1 MSNVTVKRVETDK
14 ELNRFI
20 FLPWKI
26 YKNDPVWVAPLK
38 GDYKKIFDPKKS
50 PFFLHGEMVYF
61 IATRNGEDVGRVAA
75 IKNTLHNKTWNDQV
89 GFFGFFEC
97 IDDQEVANAL
107 LDAAK
112 EQLKTWNFDHM
123 RGPASPS
130 SNEDYGVLID
140 NFKDQ
145 HVLISTYNAPYYY
158 KLYQG
163 YGLQGIKDLY
173 AIRFDGS
180 KIEATQGE
188 RLKRLKET
196 VLQRTGVH
204 FENLNMK
211 KFAEGVKTFRN
222 IFNQAWNTTY
232 NHGWV
237 PLTDEEFDHITY
249 SLKPI
254 TDPELVLIA
263 KKDDKVIGGM
273 ICLPDWNEVFKNW
286 KGNIFPFN
294 WIQLFTKKKSI
305 KCLRV
310 VILGVLPEYQKK
322 GLDVV
327 MYHEVMRRG
336 LDKGME
342 WAEASYIVE
351 DNMPMFKPLMNIGGE
366 VYKTYKVMEKP
377 I

>member
-1 MSNVTVKRVETDK
+1 MATVSVRRVENKADLK
-14 ELNRFI
+14 KFI
-20 FLPWKI
+20 MLPWKI
-26 YKNDPVWVAPLK
+26 YKNDPVWVAPII
-38 GDYKKIFDPKKS
+38 GDYKKIFDRKKS
-50 PFFLHGEMVYF
+50 PFFLHGEMEYF
-61 IATRNGEDVGRVAA
+61 IAERNGELVGRVAA
-75 IKNTLHNKTWNDQV
+75 INNHTHNEIWKDKV

-107 LDAAK
+107 LDAARDH
-112 EQLKTWNFDHM
+112 LKTWSFDTM

-130 SNEDYGVLID
+130 SNEEYGVLID

-145 HVLISTYNAPYYY
+145 HVLISTYNAPWYL

-163 YGLQGIKDLY
+163 YGMKNIKELY
-173 AIRFDGS
+173 AIRFPG
-180 KIEATQGE
+180 KEIEAAQGE
-188 RLKRLKET
+188 RLKKLKDA
-196 VLQRTGVH
+196 VLSRTGIH
-204 FENLNMK
+204 FEDLNMK
-211 KFAEGVKTFRN
+211 KFADGVKTFKGL
-222 IFNQAWNTTY
+222 FNEAWNTTN

-237 PLTDEEFDHITY
+237 PLTDEEFDFITG

-254 TDPELVLIA
+254 TDPRFVIMA
-263 KKDDKVIGGM
+263 KKGDEVVGGM
-273 ICLPDWNEVFKNW
+273 ICLPDWNEVFKSW
-286 KGNIFPFN
+286 KGRIFPFN
-294 WIQLFTKKKSI
+294 WIQLFTKKNKI

-336 LDKGME
+336 LDKGMV

-366 VYKTYKVMEKP
+366 IYKKYWVMEKG